1 MRDADAILTIIP
13 RDSGKSEGTEVGVR
27 EGEHLQK
34 PMFTASGIEDAEAV
48 IRWLDSLPDELDL
61 SIGGPRAS
69 ECPNAYEVTRLLLIA
84 VLSKIRAEEQ
94 VD

>member
-1 MRDADAILTIIP
+1 M
-13 RDSGKSEGTEVGVR
+13 R

-34 PMFTASGIEDAEAV
+34 PMFTANGTEDAEAV

-69 ECPNAYEVTRLLLIA
+69 ECPNAYEVTQILMRT
-84 VLSKIRAEEQ
+84 VLSKIR
-94 VD
+94 